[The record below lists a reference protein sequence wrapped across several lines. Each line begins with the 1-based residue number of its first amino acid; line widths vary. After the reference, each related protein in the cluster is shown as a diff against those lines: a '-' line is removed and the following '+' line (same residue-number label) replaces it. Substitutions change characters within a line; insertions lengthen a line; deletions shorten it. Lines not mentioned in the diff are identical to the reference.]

1 MAETIGARIGAYKP
15 SKTVWFWSV
24 VGAAALKMIVGF
36 KGGGWVTRGA
46 AVDRAQGAAEDA
58 VADLAASI
66 CEHRFLLAP
75 DAGVQLSA
83 LKEKSSYQRHTFV
96 EEGGWVTFAGAEK
109 PVAGA
114 GELCADRLMEA
125 EVPVAAAPPVAE
137 ATADVAK
144 PS

>member
-1 MAETIGARIGAYKP
+1 MAETIGERIGGYKP
-15 SKTVWFWSV
+15 TKTVWFWSL
-24 VGAAALKMIVGF
+24 VGAVGLTMILGF
-36 KGGGWVTRGA
+36 TWGGWVTGGA
-46 AVDRAQGAAEDA
+46 ATDRAEGAAEDA
-58 VADLAASI
+58 VANLAASI
-66 CEHRFLLAP
+66 CEHRFLRAP

-109 PVAGA
+109 PIAGA

-125 EVPVAAAPPVAE
+125 EIPVAATPVAE
-137 ATADVAK
+137 AATDTAK